1 MKRVKRWLLM
11 SLLILVGLGW
21 PVIGHAQSLDYTAL
35 KYGTSQ
41 TSMAGKYFVHPAKV
55 QIVQHA
61 YQVTMEIKTAKHLNK
76 WPVRVLK
83 IAGQTPQNV
92 QKSRDSAGNY
102 LLFYTFTTTHLNRDI
117 TAKLAINVLGVY
129 KATHKLTLAFKTAN
143 LPALSQPKA
152 TATKQSP
159 ATKTTAAKQ
168 TQSATT
174 SDSSQKPV
182 AKKKAASAS
191 AATASKVSSNR
202 SQAST
207 SSATASQEADTAD
220 QAPKQKTHWMSLLG
234 GSLAIVIVVLGG
246 SWWYFGRH

>member
-1 MKRVKRWLLM
+1 MKHVKRWLLM
-11 SLLILVGLGW
+11 SLLIVVGLGW
-21 PVIGHAQSLDYTAL
+21 PAIGHAQSLDYTAL

-55 QIVQHA
+55 QVVQHA

-129 KATHKLTLAFKTAN
+129 KATHKLTLAFQTAD
-143 LPALSQPKA
+143 LPALSQSKSATKPTSATKA
-152 TATKQSP
+152 T
-159 ATKTTAAKQ
+159 TAKR
-168 TQSATT
+168 TQSTPAN
-174 SDSSQKPV
+174 DSSQKPTS
-182 AKKKAASAS
+182 KKKAASAS
-191 AATASKVSSNR
+191 AAAASTTSSNSSR
-202 SQAST
+202 AAT
-207 SSATASQEADTAD
+207 SSATASQEADAAD
-220 QAPKQKTHWMSLLG
+220 QVPKQKTNWMSLLG